1 TATVTSPLPRPLPA
15 SCSPQRSDRRGRR
28 TRASF
33 PTDMLSL
40 GEPWTGSA
48 PRPESAWRL
57 RPPKAPVIP
66 PWALPDRWR
75 LEHCS
80 GVKANIQ
87 PGDVPRLVT
96 GQEGHEMAD
105 VLGIDVWDGHGL
117 HQWQGVHDVLSLRV
131 LQVGAE
137 GPVDVDVMEQVG
149 VAIGGMD
156 TVHPDH
162 ARSQLQGQD
171 LD

>member
-1 TATVTSPLPRPLPA
+1 MIRAARSGSEATTSSRICPSGLDAGISASLLEGTGTATVTSPLPRPLPA

-80 GVKANIQ
+80 GVKANVQ

-105 VLGIDVWDGHGL
+105 VLGIDVGDGHGL
-117 HQWQGVHDVLSLRV
+117 HDRQLVHDVLS
-131 LQVGAE
+131 
-137 GPVDVDVMEQVG
+137 
-149 VAIGGMD
+149 
-156 TVHPDH
+156 
-162 ARSQLQGQD
+162 
-171 LD
+171 